1 MTQQLSLLEIKPED
15 SLKSPHIKSK
25 EERTKSRTTQP
36 QTTPHIN
43 KTSRTRWTDEE
54 WEDEYWKNTKEHPK
68 DLIKR
73 ALEREDDRTAVLL
86 DHILNGYHA
95 DNRKRSRRKTEDDLI
110 EEGNWYHLFQ
120 LLKAMRVRE

>member
-1 MTQQLSLLEIKPED
+1 MTQLSLLEIKPED

-36 QTTPHIN
+36 QTTPQIN

-54 WEDEYWKNTKEHPK
+54 WKKEYEENTGERPK
-68 DLIKR
+68 DLVKR
-73 ALEREDDRTAVLL
+73 ALEREDGKTAVLL
-86 DHILNGYHA
+86 DHILNGYHR

-110 EEGNWYHLFQ
+110 EDGNWY
-120 LLKAMRVRE
+120 LLWRLMTMMGKRNK